1 MGQVRPLAVVIISGM
16 VLIVLSADYF
26 TNGVEWL
33 GQSLGL
39 KANAVGTLLAAMG
52 TALPET
58 LVPLVA
64 VLAGNQTAGV
74 AVGIGAILGAPFM
87 LSTLGFFVLGAGT
100 WWSRRGRP
108 VAAEVRPAAARDLRF
123 FLGAM
128 AAALV
133 TGFLPA
139 PAKPWVGGALV
150 AAYLVF
156 AGQVLVAGRG
166 GDDAEPSAPL
176 HLWHA
181 ARPPLAVVL
190 GQVAMALMGL
200 VIGAHYFV
208 DALIGLAA
216 SSGISGFLLSVLL
229 TPVATELPEVLN
241 SVIWLR
247 RGRDPLAFGNVTG
260 AMAFQASVV
269 PAMGMWLTAWRL
281 SPPELVVGG
290 VTLAATLWVLWRLRH
305 RVAVGSLMLAGV
317 GYAGLVGAFWTWAR

>member
-1 MGQVRPLAVVIISGM
+1 LAVVIISGM

-33 GQSLGL
+33 GHSLGL

-64 VLAGNQTAGV
+64 VLAGNATAGV

-100 WWSRRGRP
+100 WWARRGRP
-108 VAAEVRPAAARDLRF
+108 VATDVRPAATRDLRF

-128 AAALV
+128 AAALAASL
-133 TGFLPA
+133 LPG
-139 PAKPWVGGALV
+139 PAKPWAGGAMV
-150 AAYLVF
+150 AAYLLF
-156 AGQVLVAGRG
+156 ARQVLVSGRS

-181 ARPPLAVVL
+181 ARPPLAVVI
-190 GQVAMALMGL
+190 GQVAMALLGL

-208 DALIGLAA
+208 DALIELAA

-281 SPPELVVGG
+281 SPPELLVGG
-290 VTLAATLWVLWRLRH
+290 VTLAATVWVLRGLQH
-305 RVAVGSLMLAGV
+305 RVAVSSLLLAGV
-317 GYAGLVGAFWTWAR
+317 GYAGLVGVFWAWAR